1 MAENKKIFG
10 LSLTGQIMIATVGG
24 ILFGGIIG
32 PWSSN
37 LKMFGDIFLRIIQMS
52 VIMLVMSAVIVA
64 VGRGSVGDAGK
75 MGFHTFKW
83 IIFFT
88 LTSAFMG
95 ALLSYYIQPGTGVA
109 HMTGISEKTAVAAG
123 TLKNTSLNETIL
135 AFFTTNI
142 FSAMANSAMVPC
154 IIFSLFFGIAMSQ
167 HIRDTGKTV
176 VLDCITSVNEI
187 IVNIIKNIMKI
198 SPIGIFCLLADVT
211 GSKGF
216 TVVIPMAKFLG
227 ILIIGDILQLLIYGV
242 ITAIICKVNIFKM
255 PRKFMKMSIIALTTT
270 SSAITLPTKMEDSVI
285 KFGVSRKVSDFTGP
299 ITMSMNSSGW
309 ALCNVTAIFFIAQF
323 SGIHL
328 TTYQM
333 IMAVV
338 LSCLMCMG
346 SVVVPG
352 GAIIVYTFLATSM
365 GLPLDSIA
373 VLIGIDWFSGMF
385 RTLNNVDIDVLVAML
400 VANRI
405 GEFDR
410 DVYNDVKKVEY

>member
-1 MAENKKIFG
+1 MVFKSENIWRY
-10 LSLTGQIMIATVGG
+10 LSENYTDVGYNAG
-24 ILFGGIIG
+24 NVGSY
-32 PWSSN
+32 SS
-37 LKMFGDIFLRIIQMS
+37 
-52 VIMLVMSAVIVA
+52 
-64 VGRGSVGDAGK
+64 GRK

-95 ALLSYYIQPGTGVA
+95 AVLAYYIQPGTGVA
-109 HMTGISEKTAVAAG
+109 HMTEIGEKVAASG
-123 TLKNTSLNETIL
+123 TLQDTSLQDTIL

-154 IIFSLFFGIAMSQ
+154 IIFSLFFGVAMSQ
-167 HIRDTGKTV
+167 HIRDTGKTLI
-176 VLDCITSVNEI
+176 LDWITSVNEI
-187 IVNIIKNIMKI
+187 IVNIIKNVMKI

-227 ILIIGDILQLLIYGV
+227 ILIVGDILQLLIYGI
-242 ITAIICKVNIFKM
+242 ITAVICKVNIFKM
-255 PRKFMKMSIIALTTT
+255 PKKFMKMSIIALTTT
-270 SSAITLPTKMEDSVI
+270 SSAITLPTKMEDSVT

-410 DVYNDVKKVEY
+410 DVYNGTKVVKY

>member
-1 MAENKKIFG
+1 MTENKKIFG
-10 LSLTGQIMIATVGG
+10 LSLTGQILIATFGG
-24 ILFGGIIG
+24 ILFGGIVG

-37 LKMFGDIFLRIIQMS
+37 LKIFGDIFLRIIQMS

-95 ALLSYYIQPGTGVA
+95 AVLAYYIQPGTGVA
-109 HMTGISEKTAVAAG
+109 HMTEIGEKVAASG
-123 TLKNTSLNETIL
+123 TLQDTSLQDTIL

-154 IIFSLFFGIAMSQ
+154 IIFSLFFGVAMSQ
-167 HIRDTGKTV
+167 HIRDTGKTII
-176 VLDCITSVNEI
+176 LDWITSVNEI
-187 IVNIIKNIMKI
+187 IVNIIKNVMKI

-227 ILIIGDILQLLIYGV
+227 ILIVGDILQLLIYGI
-242 ITAIICKVNIFKM
+242 ITAVICKVNIFKM
-255 PRKFMKMSIIALTTT
+255 PKKFMKMSIIALTTT
-270 SSAITLPTKMEDSVI
+270 SSAITLPTKMEDSVT

-346 SVVVPG
+346 SVVVRG

-410 DVYNDVKKVEY
+410 DVYNGTKVVKY

>member
-1 MAENKKIFG
+1 MTENKKIFG
-10 LSLTGQIMIATVGG
+10 LSLTGQILIATFGG
-24 ILFGGIIG
+24 ILFGGIVG

-37 LKMFGDIFLRIIQMS
+37 LKIFGDIFLRIIQMS

-95 ALLSYYIQPGTGVA
+95 AVLAYYIQPGTGVA
-109 HMTGISEKTAVAAG
+109 HMTEIGEKVAASG
-123 TLKNTSLNETIL
+123 TLQDTSLQDTIL

-142 FSAMANSAMVPC
+142 FSAMANSAMVPS
-154 IIFSLFFGIAMSQ
+154 IIFSLFFGVAMSQ
-167 HIRDTGKTV
+167 HIRDTGKTLI
-176 VLDCITSVNEI
+176 LDWITSVNEI
-187 IVNIIKNIMKI
+187 IVNIIKNVMKI

-227 ILIIGDILQLLIYGV
+227 ILIIGDILQLLIYGI
-242 ITAIICKVNIFKM
+242 ITAVICKVNIFKM
-255 PRKFMKMSIIALTTT
+255 PKKFMKMSIIALTTT
-270 SSAITLPTKMEDSVI
+270 SSAITLPTKMEDSVT

-410 DVYNDVKKVEY
+410 DVYNGTKVVKY

>member
-1 MAENKKIFG
+1 MTENKKIFG
-10 LSLTGQIMIATVGG
+10 LSLTGQILIATFGG
-24 ILFGGIIG
+24 ILFGGIVG

-37 LKMFGDIFLRIIQMS
+37 LKIFGDIFLRIIQMS

-95 ALLSYYIQPGTGVA
+95 AVLAYYIQPGTGVA
-109 HMTGISEKTAVAAG
+109 HMTEIGEKVAASG
-123 TLKNTSLNETIL
+123 TLQDTSLQDTIL

-154 IIFSLFFGIAMSQ
+154 IIFSLFFGVAMSQ
-167 HIRDTGKTV
+167 HIRDTGKTLI
-176 VLDCITSVNEI
+176 LDWITSVNEI
-187 IVNIIKNIMKI
+187 IVNIIKNVMKI

-227 ILIIGDILQLLIYGV
+227 ILIVGDILQLLIYGI
-242 ITAIICKVNIFKM
+242 ITAVICKVNIFKM
-255 PRKFMKMSIIALTTT
+255 PKKFMKMSIIALTTT
-270 SSAITLPTKMEDSVI
+270 SSAITLPTKMEDSVT

-365 GLPLDSIA
+365 GLPLGSIA

-410 DVYNDVKKVEY
+410 DVYNGTKVVKY

>member
-1 MAENKKIFG
+1 MSEKKKLLN
-10 LSLTGQIMIATVGG
+10 LSLTSQILIAT
-24 ILFGGIIG
+24 FGGIIFGGVVG
-32 PWSSN
+32 PWASN
-37 LKMFGDIFLRIIQMS
+37 LKVFGDIFLRLIQMS

-64 VGRGSVGDAGK
+64 VGRGSTGDAGK

-95 ALLSYYIQPGTGVA
+95 VVLSYYIQPGIGVA
-109 HMTGISEKTAVAAG
+109 HMTEVGKNAVTANA
-123 TLKNTSLNETIL
+123 LQDTSLKDTIL

-142 FSAMANSAMVPC
+142 FSSMASSAMVPC

-167 HIRDTGKTV
+167 HIRDTGKTI
-176 VLDCITSVNEI
+176 VLDWILSVNEI
-187 IVNIIKNIMKI
+187 IVNIIKNVMKV

-216 TVVIPMAKFLG
+216 TVIIPMIKFLI
-227 ILIIGDILQLLIYGV
+227 ILIIGDILQLLIYGL
-242 ITAIICKVNIFKM
+242 ITAFICKVNPLKM
-255 PRKFMKMSIIALTTT
+255 PKKFAKMSIIALTTT
-270 SSAITLPTKMEDSVI
+270 SSAISLPTKMEDTVI

-323 SGIHL
+323 SGVQL
-328 TTYQM
+328 TPYQM
-333 IMAVV
+333 VMAVI

-352 GAIIVYTFLATSM
+352 GAIIVFTFLATSM
-365 GLPLDSIA
+365 GLPLDSIV

-410 DVYNDVKKVEY
+410 DVYNNKKVVEY

>member
-1 MAENKKIFG
+1 MTENKKIFG
-10 LSLTGQIMIATVGG
+10 LSLTGQILIATFGG
-24 ILFGGIIG
+24 ILFGGIVG

-37 LKMFGDIFLRIIQMS
+37 LKIFGDIFLRIIQMS

-95 ALLSYYIQPGTGVA
+95 AVLAYYIQPGTGVA
-109 HMTGISEKTAVAAG
+109 HMTEIGEKVAASG
-123 TLKNTSLNETIL
+123 TLQDTSLQDTIL

-154 IIFSLFFGIAMSQ
+154 IIFSLFFGVAMSQ
-167 HIRDTGKTV
+167 HIRDTGKTLI
-176 VLDCITSVNEI
+176 LDWITSVNEI
-187 IVNIIKNIMKI
+187 IVNIIKNVMKI

-227 ILIIGDILQLLIYGV
+227 ILIVGDILQLLIYGI
-242 ITAIICKVNIFKM
+242 ITAVICKVNIFKM
-255 PRKFMKMSIIALTTT
+255 PKKFMKMSIIALTTT
-270 SSAITLPTKMEDSVI
+270 SSAITLPTKMEDSVT

-365 GLPLDSIA
+365 GLPLDSLA

-410 DVYNDVKKVEY
+410 DVYNGTKVVKY

>member
-1 MAENKKIFG
+1 MTENKKIFG
-10 LSLTGQIMIATVGG
+10 LSLTGQILIATFGG
-24 ILFGGIIG
+24 ILFGGIVG

-37 LKMFGDIFLRIIQMS
+37 LKIFGDIFLRIIQMS

-95 ALLSYYIQPGTGVA
+95 AVLACYIQPGTGVA
-109 HMTGISEKTAVAAG
+109 HMTEIGEKVAASG
-123 TLKNTSLNETIL
+123 TLQDTSLQDTIL

-154 IIFSLFFGIAMSQ
+154 IIFSLFFGVAMSQ
-167 HIRDTGKTV
+167 HIRDTGKTII
-176 VLDCITSVNEI
+176 LDWITSVNEI
-187 IVNIIKNIMKI
+187 IVNIIKNVMKI

-227 ILIIGDILQLLIYGV
+227 ILIIGYILQLLIYGI
-242 ITAIICKVNIFKM
+242 ITVVICKVNIFKM
-255 PRKFMKMSIIALTTT
+255 PKKFMKMSIIALTTT
-270 SSAITLPTKMEDSVI
+270 SSAITLPTKMEDSVT

-410 DVYNDVKKVEY
+410 DVYNGTKVVKY

>member
-1 MAENKKIFG
+1 MTENKKIFG
-10 LSLTGQIMIATVGG
+10 LSLTGQILIATFGG
-24 ILFGGIIG
+24 ILFGGIVG

-37 LKMFGDIFLRIIQMS
+37 LKIFGDIFLRIIQMS

-95 ALLSYYIQPGTGVA
+95 AVLAYYIQPGTGVA
-109 HMTGISEKTAVAAG
+109 HMTEIGEKVAASG
-123 TLKNTSLNETIL
+123 TLQDTSLQDTIL

-154 IIFSLFFGIAMSQ
+154 IIFSLFFGVAMSQ
-167 HIRDTGKTV
+167 HIRDTGKTLI
-176 VLDCITSVNEI
+176 LDWITSVNEI
-187 IVNIIKNIMKI
+187 IVNIIKNVMKI

-227 ILIIGDILQLLIYGV
+227 ILIVGDILQLLIYGI
-242 ITAIICKVNIFKM
+242 ITAVICKVNIFKM
-255 PRKFMKMSIIALTTT
+255 PKKFMKMSIIALTTT
-270 SSAITLPTKMEDSVI
+270 SSAITLPTKMEDSVT
-285 KFGVSRKVSDFTGP
+285 KFGVSRKVSDFTVP

-410 DVYNDVKKVEY
+410 DVYNGTKVVKY

>member
-1 MAENKKIFG
+1 MTKNKKLFG
-10 LSLTGQIMIATVGG
+10 LSLTNQILIAT
-24 ILFGGIIG
+24 FGGIIFGGFVG
-32 PWSSN
+32 PWASN
-37 LKMFGDIFLRIIQMS
+37 LKIFGDVFLRLIQMS

-64 VGRGSVGDAGK
+64 VGRGGSGDVGK
-75 MGFHTFKW
+75 MGIHTFKW

-95 ALLSYYIQPGTGVA
+95 VVLSYYIQPGTGVA
-109 HMTGISEKTAVAAG
+109 HMTEVAQNTGVSG
-123 TLKNTSLNETIL
+123 TIQETSLKDTVL
-135 AFFTTNI
+135 AFFTTNV

-154 IIFSLFFGIAMSQ
+154 IIFSLFFGVAASQ
-167 HIRDTGKTV
+167 YVRDTGNTIV
-176 VLDCITSVNEI
+176 IDWILAINEI
-187 IVNIIKNIMKI
+187 IVNIIKNVMKI

-216 TVVIPMAKFLG
+216 TVVIPMAKFLA
-227 ILIIGDILQLLIYGV
+227 ILIIGDILQLVIYGL
-242 ITAIICKVNIFKM
+242 ITAAICRVNPMKM
-255 PRKFMKMSIIALTTT
+255 PKKFAKMSIIALTTT
-270 SSAITLPTKMEDSVI
+270 SSAITLPTKMEDSVT
-285 KFGVSRKVSDFTGP
+285 KFGVSRKIADFTGP

-323 SGIHL
+323 SGIQL
-328 TTYQM
+328 TPYQM
-333 IMAVV
+333 LMAVI

-352 GAIIVYTFLATSM
+352 GAIIVYTFLASSM
-365 GLPLDSIA
+365 GLPLESIA

-385 RTLNNVDIDVLVAML
+385 RTLNNVDIDVYVAML

-410 DVYNDVKKVEY
+410 DVYNDLKTVEY

>member
-1 MAENKKIFG
+1 MTENKKIFG
-10 LSLTGQIMIATVGG
+10 LSLTGQILIATFGG

-37 LKMFGDIFLRIIQMS
+37 LKIFGDIFLRIIQMS

-95 ALLSYYIQPGTGVA
+95 AVLAYYIQPGTGVA
-109 HMTGISEKTAVAAG
+109 HMTEIGEKVAASG
-123 TLKNTSLNETIL
+123 TLQDTSLQDTIL

-154 IIFSLFFGIAMSQ
+154 IIFSLFFGVAMSQ
-167 HIRDTGKTV
+167 HIRDTGKTLI
-176 VLDCITSVNEI
+176 LDWITSVNEI
-187 IVNIIKNIMKI
+187 IVNIIKNVMKI

-227 ILIIGDILQLLIYGV
+227 ILIIGDILQLLIYGI
-242 ITAIICKVNIFKM
+242 ITAVICKVNIFKM
-255 PRKFMKMSIIALTTT
+255 PKKFMKMSIIALTTT
-270 SSAITLPTKMEDSVI
+270 SSAITLPTKMEDSVT

-410 DVYNDVKKVEY
+410 DVYNGTKVVKY

>member
-1 MAENKKIFG
+1 MTENKKIFG
-10 LSLTGQIMIATVGG
+10 LSLTGQILIATFGG
-24 ILFGGIIG
+24 ILFGGIVG

-37 LKMFGDIFLRIIQMS
+37 LKIFGDIFLRIIQMS

-95 ALLSYYIQPGTGVA
+95 AVLAYYIQPGTGVA
-109 HMTGISEKTAVAAG
+109 HMTEIGEKVAASG
-123 TLKNTSLNETIL
+123 TLQDTSLQDTIL

-154 IIFSLFFGIAMSQ
+154 IIFSLFFGVAMSQ
-167 HIRDTGKTV
+167 HIRDTGKTLI
-176 VLDCITSVNEI
+176 LDWITSVNEI
-187 IVNIIKNIMKI
+187 IVNIIKNVMKI

-227 ILIIGDILQLLIYGV
+227 ILIVGDILQLLIYGI
-242 ITAIICKVNIFKM
+242 ITAVMCKVNIFKM
-255 PRKFMKMSIIALTTT
+255 PKKFMKMSIIALTTT
-270 SSAITLPTKMEDSVI
+270 SSAITLPTKMEDSVT

-410 DVYNDVKKVEY
+410 DVYNGTKVVKY

>member
-1 MAENKKIFG
+1 MTENKKIFG
-10 LSLTGQIMIATVGG
+10 LSLTGQILIATFGG
-24 ILFGGIIG
+24 ILFGGIVG

-37 LKMFGDIFLRIIQMS
+37 LKIFGDIFLRIIQMS

-95 ALLSYYIQPGTGVA
+95 AVLAYYIQPGTGVA
-109 HMTGISEKTAVAAG
+109 HMTEIGEKVAASG
-123 TLKNTSLNETIL
+123 ILQDTSLQDTIL

-154 IIFSLFFGIAMSQ
+154 IIFSLFFGVAMSQ
-167 HIRDTGKTV
+167 HIRDTGKTLI
-176 VLDCITSVNEI
+176 LDWITSVNEI
-187 IVNIIKNIMKI
+187 IVNIIKNVMKI

-227 ILIIGDILQLLIYGV
+227 ILIIGDILQLLIYGI
-242 ITAIICKVNIFKM
+242 ITAVICKVNIFKM
-255 PRKFMKMSIIALTTT
+255 PKKFMKMSIIALTTT
-270 SSAITLPTKMEDSVI
+270 SSAITLPTKMEDSVT

-410 DVYNDVKKVEY
+410 DVYNGTKVVKY

>member
-1 MAENKKIFG
+1 MTENKKIFG
-10 LSLTGQIMIATVGG
+10 LSLTGQILIATFGG
-24 ILFGGIIG
+24 ILFGGIVG

-37 LKMFGDIFLRIIQMS
+37 LKIFGDIFLRIIQMS

-95 ALLSYYIQPGTGVA
+95 AVLAYYIQPGTGVA
-109 HMTGISEKTAVAAG
+109 HMTEIGEKVAASG
-123 TLKNTSLNETIL
+123 TLQDTSLQDTIL
-135 AFFTTNI
+135 AFFPI

-154 IIFSLFFGIAMSQ
+154 IIFSLFFGVAMSQ
-167 HIRDTGKTV
+167 YIRDTGKTII
-176 VLDCITSVNEI
+176 LDWIISVNEI
-187 IVNIIKNIMKI
+187 IVNIIKNVMKI

-227 ILIIGDILQLLIYGV
+227 ILIIGDILQLLIYGI
-242 ITAIICKVNIFKM
+242 ITAVICKVNIFKM
-255 PRKFMKMSIIALTTT
+255 PKKFMKMSIIALTTT
-270 SSAITLPTKMEDSVI
+270 SSAITLPTKMEDSVT

-385 RTLNNVDIDVLVAML
+385 RTLNNVDIDVLLAML

-410 DVYNDVKKVEY
+410 DVYNGNKVVKY

>member
-1 MAENKKIFG
+1 MSEKKKLLN
-10 LSLTGQIMIATVGG
+10 LSLTSQILIAT
-24 ILFGGIIG
+24 FGGIIFGGVVG
-32 PWSSN
+32 PWASN
-37 LKMFGDIFLRIIQMS
+37 LKVFGDIFLRLIQM
-52 VIMLVMSAVIVA
+52 AVIVA
-64 VGRGSVGDAGK
+64 VGRGSTGDAGK

-95 ALLSYYIQPGTGVA
+95 VVLSYYIQPGIGVA
-109 HMTGISEKTAVAAG
+109 HMTEVGKNAVTANA
-123 TLKNTSLNETIL
+123 LQDTSLKDTIL

-142 FSAMANSAMVPC
+142 FSSMASSAMVPC

-167 HIRDTGKTV
+167 HIRDTGKTI
-176 VLDCITSVNEI
+176 VLDWILSVNEI
-187 IVNIIKNIMKI
+187 IVNIIKNVMKV

-216 TVVIPMAKFLG
+216 TVIIPMIKFLI
-227 ILIIGDILQLLIYGV
+227 ILIIGDILQLVIYGL
-242 ITAIICKVNIFKM
+242 ITAFICKVNPLKM
-255 PRKFMKMSIIALTTT
+255 PKKFAKMSIIALTTT
-270 SSAITLPTKMEDSVI
+270 SSAISLPTKMEDTVI

-323 SGIHL
+323 SGVQL
-328 TTYQM
+328 TPYQM
-333 IMAVV
+333 VMAVI

-352 GAIIVYTFLATSM
+352 GAIIVFTFLATSM
-365 GLPLDSIA
+365 GLPLDSIV

-410 DVYNDVKKVEY
+410 DVYNNKKVVEY

>member
-1 MAENKKIFG
+1 MSEKKKLLN
-10 LSLTGQIMIATVGG
+10 LSLTSQILIAT
-24 ILFGGIIG
+24 FGGIIFGGVVG
-32 PWSSN
+32 PWASN
-37 LKMFGDIFLRIIQMS
+37 LKVFGDIFLRLIQMS

-64 VGRGSVGDAGK
+64 VGRGSTGDAGK

-95 ALLSYYIQPGTGVA
+95 VVLSYYIQPGIGVA
-109 HMTGISEKTAVAAG
+109 HMTEVGKNAVTANA
-123 TLKNTSLNETIL
+123 LQDTSLKDTIL

-142 FSAMANSAMVPC
+142 FSSMASSAMVPC

-167 HIRDTGKTV
+167 HIRDTGKTI
-176 VLDCITSVNEI
+176 VLDWILSVNEI
-187 IVNIIKNIMKI
+187 IVNIIKNVMKV

-216 TVVIPMAKFLG
+216 TVIIPMIKFLI
-227 ILIIGDILQLLIYGV
+227 ILIIGDILQLVIYGL
-242 ITAIICKVNIFKM
+242 ITAFICKVNPLKM
-255 PRKFMKMSIIALTTT
+255 PKKFAKMSIIALTTT
-270 SSAITLPTKMEDSVI
+270 SSAISLPTKMEDTVI

-323 SGIHL
+323 SGVQL
-328 TTYQM
+328 TPYQM
-333 IMAVV
+333 VMAVI

-352 GAIIVYTFLATSM
+352 GAIIVFTFLATSM
-365 GLPLDSIA
+365 GLPLDSIV

-405 GEFDR
+405 DEFDR
-410 DVYNDVKKVEY
+410 DVYNNKKVVEY

>member
-1 MAENKKIFG
+1 MTENKKIFG
-10 LSLTGQIMIATVGG
+10 LSLTGQILIATFGG
-24 ILFGGIIG
+24 ILFGGIVG

-37 LKMFGDIFLRIIQMS
+37 LKIFGDIFLRIIQMS

-95 ALLSYYIQPGTGVA
+95 AVLAYYIQPGTGVA
-109 HMTGISEKTAVAAG
+109 HMTEIGEKIAASG
-123 TLKNTSLNETIL
+123 TLQDTSLQDTIL

-154 IIFSLFFGIAMSQ
+154 IIFSLFFGVAMSQ
-167 HIRDTGKTV
+167 HIRDTGKTII
-176 VLDCITSVNEI
+176 LDWIISVNEI
-187 IVNIIKNIMKI
+187 IVNIIKNVMKI

-227 ILIIGDILQLLIYGV
+227 ILIIGDILQLLIYGI
-242 ITAIICKVNIFKM
+242 ITAVICKVNIFKM
-255 PRKFMKMSIIALTTT
+255 PKKFMKMSIIALTTT
-270 SSAITLPTKMEDSVI
+270 SSAITLPTKMEDSVT

-410 DVYNDVKKVEY
+410 DVYNGNKVVKY

>member
-1 MAENKKIFG
+1 MTENKKIFG
-10 LSLTGQIMIATVGG
+10 LSLTGQILIATFGG
-24 ILFGGIIG
+24 ILFGGIVG

-37 LKMFGDIFLRIIQMS
+37 LKIFGDIFLRIIQMS

-95 ALLSYYIQPGTGVA
+95 AVLAYYIQPGTGVA
-109 HMTGISEKTAVAAG
+109 HMTEIGEKVAASG
-123 TLKNTSLNETIL
+123 TLQDTSLQDTIL

-154 IIFSLFFGIAMSQ
+154 IIFSLFFGVAMSQ
-167 HIRDTGKTV
+167 HIRDTGKTLI
-176 VLDCITSVNEI
+176 LDWITSVNEI
-187 IVNIIKNIMKI
+187 IVNIIKNVMKI

-227 ILIIGDILQLLIYGV
+227 ILIVGDILQLLIYGI
-242 ITAIICKVNIFKM
+242 ITAVICKVNIFKM
-255 PRKFMKMSIIALTTT
+255 PKKFMKMSIIALTTT
-270 SSAITLPTKMEDSVI
+270 SSAITLPTKMEDSVT

-385 RTLNNVDIDVLVAML
+385 STLNNVDIDVLVAML

-410 DVYNDVKKVEY
+410 DVYNGTKVVKY

>member
-1 MAENKKIFG
+1 MTENKKIFG
-10 LSLTGQIMIATVGG
+10 LSLTGQILIATFGG
-24 ILFGGIIG
+24 ILFGGIVG

-37 LKMFGDIFLRIIQMS
+37 LKIFGDIFLRIIQMS

-95 ALLSYYIQPGTGVA
+95 AVLAYYIQPGTGVA
-109 HMTGISEKTAVAAG
+109 HMTEIGEKVAASG
-123 TLKNTSLNETIL
+123 TLQDTSLQDTIL

-154 IIFSLFFGIAMSQ
+154 IIFSLFFGVAMSQ
-167 HIRDTGKTV
+167 HIRDTGKTLI
-176 VLDCITSVNEI
+176 LDWITSVNEI
-187 IVNIIKNIMKI
+187 IVNIIKNVMKI

-227 ILIIGDILQLLIYGV
+227 ILIIGDILQLLIYGI
-242 ITAIICKVNIFKM
+242 ITAVICKVNIFKM
-255 PRKFMKMSIIALTTT
+255 PKKFMKMSIIALTTT
-270 SSAITLPTKMEDSVI
+270 SSAITLPTKMEDSVT

-410 DVYNDVKKVEY
+410 DVYNGTKVVKY

>member
-1 MAENKKIFG
+1 MSEKKKLLN
-10 LSLTGQIMIATVGG
+10 LSLTSQILIAT
-24 ILFGGIIG
+24 FGGIIFGGVVG
-32 PWSSN
+32 PWASN
-37 LKMFGDIFLRIIQMS
+37 LKVFGDIFLRLIQMS

-64 VGRGSVGDAGK
+64 VGRGSTGDAGK

-95 ALLSYYIQPGTGVA
+95 VVLSYYIQPGIGVA
-109 HMTGISEKTAVAAG
+109 HMTEVGKNAVTANA
-123 TLKNTSLNETIL
+123 LQDTSLKDTIL

-142 FSAMANSAMVPC
+142 FSSMASSAMVPC

-167 HIRDTGKTV
+167 HIRDTGKTI
-176 VLDCITSVNEI
+176 VLDWILSVNEI
-187 IVNIIKNIMKI
+187 IVNIIKNVMKV

-216 TVVIPMAKFLG
+216 TVIIPMIKFLI
-227 ILIIGDILQLLIYGV
+227 ILIIGDILQLVIYGL
-242 ITAIICKVNIFKM
+242 ITAFICKVNPLKM
-255 PRKFMKMSIIALTTT
+255 PKKFAKMSIIALTTT
-270 SSAITLPTKMEDSVI
+270 SSAISLPTKMEDTVI

-323 SGIHL
+323 SGVQL
-328 TTYQM
+328 TPYQM
-333 IMAVV
+333 VMAVI

-352 GAIIVYTFLATSM
+352 GAIIVFTFLATSM
-365 GLPLDSIA
+365 GLPLDSIV
-373 VLIGIDWFSGMF
+373 VLIGMDWFSGMF

-405 GEFDR
+405 DEFDR
-410 DVYNDVKKVEY
+410 DVYNNKKVVEY

>member
-1 MAENKKIFG
+1 MTENKKIFG
-10 LSLTGQIMIATVGG
+10 LSLTGQILIATFGG
-24 ILFGGIIG
+24 ILFGGIVG

-37 LKMFGDIFLRIIQMS
+37 LKIFGDIFLRIIQMS

-95 ALLSYYIQPGTGVA
+95 AVLAYYIQPGTGVP
-109 HMTGISEKTAVAAG
+109 HMTEIGEKVAASG
-123 TLKNTSLNETIL
+123 TLQDTSLQDTIL

-154 IIFSLFFGIAMSQ
+154 IIFSLFFGVAMSQ
-167 HIRDTGKTV
+167 HIRDTGKTLI
-176 VLDCITSVNEI
+176 LDWITSVNEI
-187 IVNIIKNIMKI
+187 IVNIIKNVMKI

-227 ILIIGDILQLLIYGV
+227 ILIIGDILQLLIYGI
-242 ITAIICKVNIFKM
+242 ITAVICKVNIFKM
-255 PRKFMKMSIIALTTT
+255 PKKFMKMSIIALTTT
-270 SSAITLPTKMEDSVI
+270 SSAITLPTKMEDSVT

-410 DVYNDVKKVEY
+410 DVYNGTKVVKY

>member
-1 MAENKKIFG
+1 MTENKKIFG
-10 LSLTGQIMIATVGG
+10 LSLTGQILIATFGG
-24 ILFGGIIG
+24 ILFGGIVG

-37 LKMFGDIFLRIIQMS
+37 LKIFGDIFLRIIQMS

-95 ALLSYYIQPGTGVA
+95 AVLAYYIQPGTGVA
-109 HMTGISEKTAVAAG
+109 HMTEIGEKVAASG
-123 TLKNTSLNETIL
+123 TLQDTSLQDTIL

-154 IIFSLFFGIAMSQ
+154 IIFSLFFGVAMSQ
-167 HIRDTGKTV
+167 HIRDTGKTLI
-176 VLDCITSVNEI
+176 LDWITSVDEI
-187 IVNIIKNIMKI
+187 IVNIIKNVMKI

-227 ILIIGDILQLLIYGV
+227 ILIVGDILQLLIYGI
-242 ITAIICKVNIFKM
+242 ITAVICKVNIFKM
-255 PRKFMKMSIIALTTT
+255 PKKFMKMSIIALTTT
-270 SSAITLPTKMEDSVI
+270 SSAITLPTKMEDSVT

-410 DVYNDVKKVEY
+410 DVYNGTKVVKY

>member
-1 MAENKKIFG
+1 MSEKKKLLN
-10 LSLTGQIMIATVGG
+10 LSLTSQILIAT
-24 ILFGGIIG
+24 FGGIIFGGVVG
-32 PWSSN
+32 PWASN
-37 LKMFGDIFLRIIQMS
+37 LKVFGDIFLRLIQMS

-64 VGRGSVGDAGK
+64 VGRGSTGDAGK

-95 ALLSYYIQPGTGVA
+95 VVLSYYIQPGIGVA
-109 HMTGISEKTAVAAG
+109 HMTEVGKNAVAANA
-123 TLKNTSLNETIL
+123 LQDTSLKDTIL
-135 AFFTTNI
+135 AFFTTNV
-142 FSAMANSAMVPC
+142 FSSMASSAMVPC

-167 HIRDTGKTV
+167 HIRDTGKTI
-176 VLDCITSVNEI
+176 VLDWILSVNEI
-187 IVNIIKNIMKI
+187 IVNIIKNVMKV

-216 TVVIPMAKFLG
+216 TVIIPMIKFLI
-227 ILIIGDILQLLIYGV
+227 ILIIGDILQLVIYGL
-242 ITAIICKVNIFKM
+242 ITAFICKVNPLKM
-255 PRKFMKMSIIALTTT
+255 PKKFAKMSIIALTTT
-270 SSAITLPTKMEDSVI
+270 SSAISLPTKMEDTVI

-323 SGIHL
+323 SGVQL
-328 TTYQM
+328 TPYQM
-333 IMAVV
+333 VMAVI

-352 GAIIVYTFLATSM
+352 GAIIVFTFLATSM
-365 GLPLDSIA
+365 GLSLDSIV

-410 DVYNDVKKVEY
+410 DVYNNKKVVEY

>member
-1 MAENKKIFG
+1 MSEKKKLLN
-10 LSLTGQIMIATVGG
+10 LSLTSQILIAT
-24 ILFGGIIG
+24 FGGIIFGGVVG
-32 PWSSN
+32 PWASN
-37 LKMFGDIFLRIIQMS
+37 LKVFGDIFLRLIQMS

-64 VGRGSVGDAGK
+64 VGRGSTGDAGK
-75 MGFHTFKW
+75 IGFHTFKW
-83 IIFFT
+83 IIFLT

-95 ALLSYYIQPGTGVA
+95 VVLSYYIQPGIGVA
-109 HMTGISEKTAVAAG
+109 HMTEVGKNAVTANA
-123 TLKNTSLNETIL
+123 LQDTSLKDTIL

-142 FSAMANSAMVPC
+142 FSSMASSAMVPC

-167 HIRDTGKTV
+167 HIRDTGKTI
-176 VLDCITSVNEI
+176 VLDWILSVNEI
-187 IVNIIKNIMKI
+187 IVNIIKNVMKV

-216 TVVIPMAKFLG
+216 TVIIPMIKFLI
-227 ILIIGDILQLLIYGV
+227 ILIIGDILQLVIYGL
-242 ITAIICKVNIFKM
+242 ITAFICKVNPLKM
-255 PRKFMKMSIIALTTT
+255 PKKFAKMSIIALTTT
-270 SSAITLPTKMEDSVI
+270 SSAISLPTKMEDTVI

-323 SGIHL
+323 SGVQL
-328 TTYQM
+328 TPYQM
-333 IMAVV
+333 VMAVI

-352 GAIIVYTFLATSM
+352 GAIIVFTFLATSM
-365 GLPLDSIA
+365 GLPLDSIV

-410 DVYNDVKKVEY
+410 DVYNNKKVVEY

>member
-1 MAENKKIFG
+1 MTENKKIFG
-10 LSLTGQIMIATVGG
+10 LSLTGQILIATFGG
-24 ILFGGIIG
+24 ILFGGIVG

-37 LKMFGDIFLRIIQMS
+37 LKIFGDIFLRIIQMS

-95 ALLSYYIQPGTGVA
+95 AVLAYYIQPGTGVA
-109 HMTGISEKTAVAAG
+109 HMTEIGEKVAASG
-123 TLKNTSLNETIL
+123 TLQDTSLQDTIL

-142 FSAMANSAMVPC
+142 FSAMANSAMIPC
-154 IIFSLFFGIAMSQ
+154 IIFSLFFGVAMSQ
-167 HIRDTGKTV
+167 HIRDTGKTLI
-176 VLDCITSVNEI
+176 LDWITSVNEI
-187 IVNIIKNIMKI
+187 IVNIIKNVMKI

-227 ILIIGDILQLLIYGV
+227 ILIIGDILQLLIYGI
-242 ITAIICKVNIFKM
+242 ITAVICKVNIFKM
-255 PRKFMKMSIIALTTT
+255 PKKFMKMSIIALTTT
-270 SSAITLPTKMEDSVI
+270 SSAITLPTKMEDSVT

-410 DVYNDVKKVEY
+410 DVYNGTKVVKY

>member
-1 MAENKKIFG
+1 MTENKKIFG
-10 LSLTGQIMIATVGG
+10 LSLTGQILIATFGG
-24 ILFGGIIG
+24 ILFGGIVG

-37 LKMFGDIFLRIIQMS
+37 LKIFGDIFLRIIQMS

-95 ALLSYYIQPGTGVA
+95 AVLAYYIQPGTGVA
-109 HMTGISEKTAVAAG
+109 HMTEIGEKVAASG
-123 TLKNTSLNETIL
+123 TLQDTSLQDTIL

-154 IIFSLFFGIAMSQ
+154 IIFSLFFGVAMSQ
-167 HIRDTGKTV
+167 HIRDTGKTII
-176 VLDCITSVNEI
+176 LDWITSVNEI
-187 IVNIIKNIMKI
+187 IVNIIKNVMKI

-227 ILIIGDILQLLIYGV
+227 ILIVGDILQLLIYGI
-242 ITAIICKVNIFKM
+242 ITAVICKVNIFKM
-255 PRKFMKMSIIALTTT
+255 PKKFMKMSIIALTTT
-270 SSAITLPTKMEDSVI
+270 SSAITLPTKMEDSVT

-410 DVYNDVKKVEY
+410 DVYNGTKVVKY

>member
-1 MAENKKIFG
+1 MSEKKKLLN
-10 LSLTGQIMIATVGG
+10 LSLTSQILIAT
-24 ILFGGIIG
+24 FGGIIFGGVVG
-32 PWSSN
+32 PWASN
-37 LKMFGDIFLRIIQMS
+37 LKVFGDIFLRLIQMS

-64 VGRGSVGDAGK
+64 VGRGSTGDAGK
-75 MGFHTFKW
+75 IGFHTFKW

-95 ALLSYYIQPGTGVA
+95 VVLSYYIQPGIGVA
-109 HMTGISEKTAVAAG
+109 HMTEVGKNAVTANA
-123 TLKNTSLNETIL
+123 LQDTSLKDTIL

-142 FSAMANSAMVPC
+142 FSSMASSAMVPC

-167 HIRDTGKTV
+167 HIRDTGKTI
-176 VLDCITSVNEI
+176 VLDWILSVNEI
-187 IVNIIKNIMKI
+187 IVNIIKNVMKV

-216 TVVIPMAKFLG
+216 TVIIPMIKFLI
-227 ILIIGDILQLLIYGV
+227 ILIIGDILQLVIYGL
-242 ITAIICKVNIFKM
+242 ITAFICKVNPLKM
-255 PRKFMKMSIIALTTT
+255 PKKFAKMSIIALTTT
-270 SSAITLPTKMEDSVI
+270 SSAISLPTKMEDTVI

-323 SGIHL
+323 SGVQL
-328 TTYQM
+328 TPYQM
-333 IMAVV
+333 VMAVI

-352 GAIIVYTFLATSM
+352 GAIIVFTFLATSM
-365 GLPLDSIA
+365 GLPLDSIV

-410 DVYNDVKKVEY
+410 DVYNNKKVVEY